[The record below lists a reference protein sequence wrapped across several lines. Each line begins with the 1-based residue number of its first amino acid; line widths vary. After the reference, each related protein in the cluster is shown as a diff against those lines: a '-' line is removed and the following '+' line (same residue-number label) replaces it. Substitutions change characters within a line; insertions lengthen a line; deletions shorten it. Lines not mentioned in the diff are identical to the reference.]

1 MKKSKYLQKV
11 VKKLVDL
18 SFKDG
23 KVIEQ
28 QVTKSIKALK
38 ILPKYQAIEGLSEYV
53 KELKRLE
60 RAHTMYIET
69 VIPLNAIQIR
79 KIKKIVAKKAMPAG
93 RQVKIT
99 KVVTRINLE
108 ILGGFILK
116 VGDEVWDQSFTDK
129 INQIQEAITHGNN

>member
-1 MKKSKYLQKV
+1 MKKQKFLQRI

-38 ILPKYQAIEGLSEYV
+38 ILPKYQAIEALSEYV
-53 KELKRLE
+53 RALKRLE

-69 VIPLNAIQIR
+69 VVPLNSVQLK
-79 KIKKIVAKKAMPAG
+79 KIKKIVEK
-93 RQVKIT
+93 RVKIT
-99 KVVTRINLE
+99 KVVTNINSE
-108 ILGGFILK
+108 ILGGFKLR
-116 VGDEVWDQSFTDK
+116 VGDEVWDESFTAK
-129 INQIQEAITHGNN
+129 INQVKEVITSGRSN